1 MKKIFFILS
10 ILLSSIISHA
20 ELPINSQYW
29 KKANSAYQ
37 QKQFDSAI
45 FYYEQILMTQMHNP
59 TVHYNLGNAYYKS
72 NQVGQAVLSYERALF
87 YQPNFDKA
95 KDNML
100 LAKSRIP
107 NSIKQVPDIFF
118 VQWWNGLTSV
128 NTTNI
133 WAGLGIGLFLLLL
146 GIIFYS
152 INTKQQNRIPL
163 QIYFIF
169 PFLIFLFLFLS
180 FVAAQRK
187 TKCTLAVVMNQAA
200 VLVKEPNHY
209 KGQSIVPEA
218 TTVTTE
224 EIKGNWVSVTL
235 PDNKTGWMQKA
246 ELKFVD
252 QPSKTK

>member
-10 ILLSSIISHA
+10 ILLISILSHA
-20 ELPINSQYW
+20 ELPNNNQYW
-29 KKANSAYQ
+29 KKANIAYQ

-45 FYYEQILMTQMHNP
+45 FYYGKVLKIQMHNSI
-59 TVHYNLGNAYYKS
+59 VHYNLGNAYYKS
-72 NQVGQAVLSYERALF
+72 NKVSQAVLCYERALF
-87 YQPNFDKA
+87 YQPNFGEA
-95 KDNML
+95 KDNL
-100 LAKSRIP
+100 RLAKSRIP
-107 NSIKQVPDIFF
+107 NSIKELPDIFF
-118 VQWWNGLTSV
+118 VQWWKGITSV

-133 WAGLGIGLFLLLL
+133 WAGLSVALFLLLL

-152 INTKQQNRIPL
+152 IYTKQQNRIPV

-169 PFLIFLFLFLS
+169 PFIIVFFLFLS
-180 FVAAQRK
+180 FTAVQRK

-200 VLVKEPNHY
+200 VLVKEPNNY

-235 PDNKTGWMQKA
+235 PNNKTGWMQIA
-246 ELKFVD
+246 ELKFVY
-252 QPSKTK
+252 QPTKTK